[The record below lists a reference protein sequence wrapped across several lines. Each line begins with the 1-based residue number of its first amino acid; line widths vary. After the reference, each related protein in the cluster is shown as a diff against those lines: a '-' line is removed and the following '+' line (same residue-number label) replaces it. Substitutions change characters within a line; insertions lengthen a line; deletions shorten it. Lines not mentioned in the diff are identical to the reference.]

1 MSAAF
6 APFDPHNDAPPPAI
20 PAAGTDSATSTV
32 PTRSPDQ
39 PIRFP
44 HIPSID
50 QTPPGMSH
58 YLQRQNQAL
67 RVDSPH
73 ATLGQASVGQ
83 TPVGQNTIGQNTVGQ
98 NTVGQNTVGQNTVG
112 QNTMGLSQLSPPSA
126 TSAPPKS
133 PAVVGTMVSSPASSP
148 QLAGQHFV
156 AVAAPPFAA
165 PPLPSAPH
173 GTASQSA
180 PPHLARVEAQQPAR
194 PATAA
199 DAARG
204 QPIPVR
210 PSSPSRDSWRSLS
223 TQVEQIADYLRRRR
237 NELETEQTDLK
248 LNALMQ
254 EAALLQEREQLRG
267 QQLNIQMVQATLEIL
282 RRQLLDF
289 GNSLSES
296 LPANHPL
303 FQQLE
308 AVCQA
313 YYDAASVSRLLDV
326 S

>member
-83 TPVGQNTIGQNTVGQ
+83 TP
-98 NTVGQNTVGQNTVG
+98 VGQNTVG

>member
-1 MSAAF
+1 
-6 APFDPHNDAPPPAI
+6 
-20 PAAGTDSATSTV
+20 
-32 PTRSPDQ
+32 
-39 PIRFP
+39 
-44 HIPSID
+44 
-50 QTPPGMSH
+50 
-58 YLQRQNQAL
+58 
-67 RVDSPH
+67 
-73 ATLGQASVGQ
+73 
-83 TPVGQNTIGQNTVGQ
+83 
-98 NTVGQNTVGQNTVG
+98 
-112 QNTMGLSQLSPPSA
+112 
-126 TSAPPKS
+126 
-133 PAVVGTMVSSPASSP
+133 
-148 QLAGQHFV
+148 
-156 AVAAPPFAA
+156 
-165 PPLPSAPH
+165 
-173 GTASQSA
+173 
-180 PPHLARVEAQQPAR
+180 VEAQQPAR

>member
-83 TPVGQNTIGQNTVGQ
+83 TPVGQNT
-98 NTVGQNTVGQNTVG
+98 VG
-112 QNTMGLSQLSPPSA
+112 QNTMGLSQFSPPSA
-126 TSAPPKS
+126 ASAPPKS
-133 PAVVGTMVSSPASSP
+133 PAVVGTKVSSPASSP

-173 GTASQSA
+173 GTASQSV

>member
-67 RVDSPH
+67 RIDSPH

-83 TPVGQNTIGQNTVGQ
+83 T
-98 NTVGQNTVGQNTVG
+98 TVG
-112 QNTMGLSQLSPPSA
+112 QNTMGLSQFSPPSA
-126 TSAPPKS
+126 TSAPPKTQS
-133 PAVVGTMVSSPASSP
+133 VVGPNVSPPASSL
-148 QLAGQHFV
+148 QHAGQHFI
-156 AVAAPPFAA
+156 AVAAPAFAA

-180 PPHLARVEAQQPAR
+180 PPQLARVEAQQPAR

-210 PSSPSRDSWRSLS
+210 PSTPSRDSWRSLS